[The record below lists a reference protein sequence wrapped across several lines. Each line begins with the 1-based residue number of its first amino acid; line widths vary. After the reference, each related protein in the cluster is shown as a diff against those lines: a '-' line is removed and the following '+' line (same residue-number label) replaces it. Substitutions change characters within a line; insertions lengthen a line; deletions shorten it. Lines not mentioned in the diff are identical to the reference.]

1 MAEPLGTPMAVL
13 KMALPKGHL
22 WGCTKELMDRAGYG
36 LRLESERSY
45 VVSSNDPDI
54 EMRVY
59 RAQNIPP
66 LVEEGRCDV
75 GITGHDWVVEHEAR
89 VEEVLDLGVGRVRLV
104 VAVPMSYGIEP
115 SPSLEEVFKRLVER
129 VRSEGKSSVVVASE
143 YENLARKVCV
153 EGLRGYPF
161 RLIRSYGATE
171 AFIEVADA
179 IVEVTETGETLRR
192 NGWEVVYEVLEST
205 ARLIANRDSLRDPVK
220 REKVEGLAMLLQAAK
235 EAGGMKLLKMNV
247 PAALL
252 DEVSSLLPAMKSPT
266 VSRLLNGDYAVEVAV
281 RSEEVVKLIPLLK
294 RKGASDILEI
304 DLGKVVR

>member
-1 MAEPLGTPMAVL
+1 
-13 KMALPKGHL
+13 
-22 WGCTKELMDRAGYG
+22 MDKAGYG

-45 VVSSNDPDI
+45 VVKSNDPDI

-104 VAVPMSYGIEP
+104 VAVPMSYGVEP
-115 SPSLEEVFKRLVER
+115 SSSLKEVFQRLVER
-129 VRSEGKSSVVVASE
+129 VRGEGKASVVVASE
-143 YENLARKVCV
+143 YENLARKVCM
-153 EGLRGYPF
+153 EGLEGYPF

-205 ARLIANRDSLRDPVK
+205 ARLIANRDSLKDPAK
-220 REKVEGLAMLLQAAK
+220 REKVEGLAMLLRAAK

-247 PAALL
+247 PAPSLN
-252 DEVSSLLPAMKSPT
+252 EVSSLLPAMKSPT
-266 VSRLLNGDYAVEVAV
+266 VSKLLNGDYAVEVAV

>member
-1 MAEPLGTPMAVL
+1 MAVL

-22 WGCTKELMDRAGYG
+22 WGYTKELMDKAGYG

-45 VVSSNDPDI
+45 VVKSNDPDI

-104 VAVPMSYGIEP
+104 VAVPMSYGVEP
-115 SPSLEEVFKRLVER
+115 SSSLKEVFQRLVER
-129 VRSEGKSSVVVASE
+129 VRGEGKASVVVASE
-143 YENLARKVCV
+143 YENLARKVCM
-153 EGLRGYPF
+153 EGLEGYPL

-205 ARLIANRDSLRDPVK
+205 ARLIANRDSLKDPAK
-220 REKVEGLAMLLQAAK
+220 REKVEGLAMLLRAAK

-247 PAALL
+247 PASSLN
-252 DEVSSLLPAMKSPT
+252 EVSSLLPAMKSPT